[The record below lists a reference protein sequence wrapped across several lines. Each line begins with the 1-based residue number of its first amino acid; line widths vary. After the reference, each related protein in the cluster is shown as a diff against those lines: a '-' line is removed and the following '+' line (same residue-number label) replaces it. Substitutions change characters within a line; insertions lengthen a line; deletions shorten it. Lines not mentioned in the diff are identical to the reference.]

1 MRTDTSRVVMA
12 QGAAWIIALSVAL
25 SACSYLPQIPEIPYL
40 NPPPPASVATLTDG
54 SGRTAGQAVLV
65 EQGGGVRILLDVTG
79 LTPGD
84 KAVHFHEVGQCIPP
98 SFNSAGRHFNPTQA
112 EHGTKN
118 PRGPHAGDL
127 PDVTIDASGR
137 GHLEVTVKRVTL
149 KKGPASLLDG
159 DGSAIVVHERA
170 DDGRTDPDGGS
181 GARIACGVLVPGGR
195 P

>member
-1 MRTDTSRVVMA
+1 MSATTRRAVVIHRTA
-12 QGAAWIIALSVAL
+12 GGIALSFAL
-25 SACSYLPQIPEIPYL
+25 SACSIIPEIPYL
-40 NPPPPASVATLTDG
+40 NPPPPAAVASLVDG

-65 EQGGGVRILLDVTG
+65 QEGGDVRLLLDVAG
-79 LTPGD
+79 LAPGD
-84 KAVHFHEVGQCIPP
+84 KAVHIHEVGQCTTP

-127 PDVTIDASGR
+127 PDITIESSGR
-137 GHLEVTVKRVTL
+137 GHLEITVKRVTL
-149 KKGPASLLDG
+149 KKGPGSLLDE
-159 DGSAIVVHERA
+159 DGSAIVVHERP

-181 GARIACGVLVPGGR
+181 GARIACGVLIPAGK

>member
-1 MRTDTSRVVMA
+1 MSVGTRRAVIVHR
-12 QGAAWIIALSVAL
+12 AAWILALSFA
-25 SACSYLPQIPEIPYL
+25 STACSYLPAMPEIPYV
-40 NPPPPASVATLTDG
+40 NPPPAAAVATLTDG

-65 EQGGGVRILLDVTG
+65 QQGGGVRILLDVTG
-79 LTPGD
+79 LPPGN
-84 KAVHFHEVGQCIPP
+84 KAVHFHDVGQCVGP

-127 PDVTIDASGR
+127 PDITVDASGR
-137 GHLEVTVKRVTL
+137 GHLEVTANRVSL

-159 DGSAIVVHERA
+159 DGSAIVVHERS